1 MRVQSANLLQAP
13 WIGTRA
19 WRMRYAALAT
29 LLVALSLSAMSAL
42 ADDLKVTLGGNN
54 EVPPVNTMATGGGT
68 ISINPDMS
76 VSGGITT
83 KGVAATMAHI
93 HLGAA
98 GANGPVIV
106 GLVKSGDNGWQVP
119 AGSKLTEEQ
128 YRAYKAGDLYVNV
141 HSAEHKG
148 GEIRAQLTPAPAAM
162 PAKGS
167 SY

>member
-1 MRVQSANLLQAP
+1 MREQSATSSRVDR
-13 WIGTRA
+13 IDTRL
-19 WRMRYAALAT
+19 WRITYAALAT
-29 LLVALSLSAMSAL
+29 LLVALSLSAL
-42 ADDLKVTLGGNN
+42 ADDIKIGLGGDK
-54 EVPPVNTMATGGGT
+54 EVPPVKTMATGSGT
-68 ISINPDMS
+68 ISIHPDMS

-83 KGVAATMAHI
+83 TGVVATMAHI

-98 GANGPVIV
+98 TANGPVIV
-106 GLVKSGDNGWQVP
+106 GLVRSGDNGWQVP

-148 GEIRAQLTPAPAAM
+148 GEIRAQLTPPAPAA
-162 PAKGS
+162 PARAY

>member
-1 MRVQSANLLQAP
+1 MRDQSATP
-13 WIGTRA
+13 SRVDRFDTRM
-19 WRMRYAALAT
+19 WRITYAALAT
-29 LLVALSLSAMSAL
+29 LLVALSLLALPAL
-42 ADDLKVTLGGNN
+42 ADDIKVKLGGDR
-54 EVPPVNTMATGGGT
+54 EVPPVKTMATGNGT
-68 ISINPDMS
+68 ISIHPDMS

-83 KGVAATMAHI
+83 TGVAATMAHI

-98 GANGPVIV
+98 TANGPVIV

-148 GEIRAQLTPAPAAM
+148 GEIRAQLTPAAPAE
-162 PAKGS
+162 PAR
-167 SY
+167 SYSY

>member
-1 MRVQSANLLQAP
+1 VE
-13 WIGTRA
+13 T
-19 WRMRYAALAT
+19 
-29 LLVALSLSAMSAL
+29 
-42 ADDLKVTLGGNN
+42 K
-54 EVPPVNTMATGGGT
+54 ATGGGS

-83 KGVAATMAHI
+83 KGVVATMAHI

-148 GEIRAQLTPAPAAM
+148 GEIRAQLTPAAPAA
-162 PAKGS
+162 PAR
-167 SY
+167 SYSY